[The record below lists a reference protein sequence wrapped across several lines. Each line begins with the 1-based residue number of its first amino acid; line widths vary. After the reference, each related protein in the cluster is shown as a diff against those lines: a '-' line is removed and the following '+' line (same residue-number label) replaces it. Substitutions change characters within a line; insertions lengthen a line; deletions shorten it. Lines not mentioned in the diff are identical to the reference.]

1 MSSVASPAAKRGG
14 GKGEKAG
21 DAGGLLCGVC
31 GLPGGAA
38 VTAGGA
44 DDLPCVFVRES
55 EGFALK
61 YQHG

>member
-1 MSSVASPAAKRGG
+1 VASPAAKRGG
-14 GKGEKAG
+14 GKAGKAG
-21 DAGGLLCGVC
+21 DAGGSPSGAC

-44 DDLPCVFVRES
+44 DDLPCGYVWGK
-55 EGFALK
+55 EGFAPK